1 MRQASQLYINFNLCC
16 FIRLNGIKTKLIDL
30 LRFSRSFKTDN
41 IFFFKSIF
49 EFSSKA
55 DLEKKLVKVLL
66 FFEKRLKCSKKNIAD
81 PRCLVQFL
89 KPSSSFV
96 QFSSEV
102 LMFHCC
108 ILYSVFPI
116 EFIILY

>member
-16 FIRLNGIKTKLIDL
+16 FVRLNGIKTKLIDL

-41 IFFFKSIF
+41 IFLFFFKSIF

-66 FFEKRLKCSKKNIAD
+66 FSRNI
-81 PRCLVQFL
+81 
-89 KPSSSFV
+89 
-96 QFSSEV
+96 
-102 LMFHCC
+102 
-108 ILYSVFPI
+108 
-116 EFIILY
+116 